1 MTVLKDIL
9 NGVFV
14 LMALGIIAA
23 VLMQSG
29 HSSGLSGP
37 IAGGADTLF
46 GKKKGL
52 DDLFSRWT
60 IYLGVVFGALALTLI
75 SLK

>member
-1 MTVLKDIL
+1 MTVLKGIL
-9 NGVFV
+9 DGLFV
-14 LMALGIIAA
+14 LMALGIIVV

-37 IAGGADTLF
+37 ISGGADTLF

-60 IYLGVVFGALALTLI
+60 IYLGVVFGALALTLVSI
-75 SLK
+75 K